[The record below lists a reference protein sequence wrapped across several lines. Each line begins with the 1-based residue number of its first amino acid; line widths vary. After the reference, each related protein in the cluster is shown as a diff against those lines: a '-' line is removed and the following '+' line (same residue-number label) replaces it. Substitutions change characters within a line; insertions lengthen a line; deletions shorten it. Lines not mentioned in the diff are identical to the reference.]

1 VNWRAIGC
9 GTLAAAVFVL
19 VGVFAIWRAGAPAGC
34 PDVLPYRPSAYEPSG
49 SPTTEPRLEGVDADL
64 EPAGSASFGLAA
76 WPVWTE
82 PADAPA
88 ASGAPLPARIVL
100 ECGDGTFQAYRRS
113 DG

>member
-49 SPTTEPRLEGVDADL
+49 SPTTEPRLEGVDVDL